1 MLKNLNQFIILI
13 ITLLIYTKTTMAI
26 SKIYYKILINVT
38 LITAFILSAI
48 VVSIDTKLPAVAILK
63 DVKLQVPLRIYS
75 IDKKLIAEYGDKRCT
90 PVSLAQIPENLINA
104 VIATEDHRFFQHP
117 GVDIHGLIRA
127 AVSLMTT
134 GTKDQGGSTITMQVA
149 RNFFLTRKKT
159 YLRKVNEILLA
170 LKIEKELSKQEIL
183 ELYLNK
189 IYFGKHAYG
198 IAAAAEVYYG
208 VRVEQLSLGQMAML
222 AGLPQAPSTI
232 NPINSPQAA
241 LKRRS
246 HVLDSMLAH
255 QYIDAKQYAEA
266 NLEPIETSYHGKA
279 IELDAPYIAEMVRQ
293 ELVDRFGEEI
303 YDRGYEVITTV
314 NSNMQVAAN
323 SALTRALLEYD
334 ERHNG
339 NKSLINEDDDEESE
353 NEQTSTN
360 ETLKVTKIPEIEGAL
375 VAMNPHNGAIL
386 SLVGGFSFQKSSFNR
401 ATQAERQPGSNFK
414 PFIYGAALENGFT
427 AATILNDAPIVQEG
441 STFVDDWRPQN
452 STKKFY
458 GPTSLRTGIIKSR
471 NLVSI
476 RLLQALGVDKAVNF
490 IEKCGFSSQKLPK
503 TLSLALG
510 SNLVT
515 PLELASGFSVFSNG
529 GFKINP
535 YFIDSIYDYQGN
547 VLFNITPP
555 EKIPAITPQTA
566 YLITSMLQEA
576 ITNGT
581 GKKAMQLGRKDLA
594 GKTGTTND
602 HLDAWYSGYTHD
614 LVVTTWVG
622 FDEPKSIGEYAVNTA
637 LPMWMY
643 FMEKALHN
651 VPEILPTQPSGLI
664 TVKIDP
670 ATGLL
675 ARPDQKNSI
684 YEIFTADTVP
694 TEISPNAIT
703 DSVDSATGD
712 NIF

>member
-1 MLKNLNQFIILI
+1 MAIKIYHKVLINIILVNIFIIL
-13 ITLLIYTKTTMAI
+13 A
-26 SKIYYKILINVT
+26 V
-38 LITAFILSAI
+38 I
-48 VVSIDTKLPAVAILK
+48 VSLDAKLPAAAILK
-63 DVKLQVPLRIYS
+63 DVKLQVPLRVYS
-75 IDKKLIAEYGDKRCT
+75 IDRKLIAEYGDKRCT
-90 PVSLAQIPENLINA
+90 PIFLTQIPDDLINA
-104 VIATEDHRFFQHP
+104 VIATEDHRFFTHP
-117 GVDIHGLIRA
+117 GVDIRGIIRA
-127 AVSLMTT
+127 AVSLVTT
-134 GTKDQGGSTITMQVA
+134 GNKEQGGSTITMQVA

-159 YLRKVNEILLA
+159 YLRKINEILLA
-170 LKIEKELSKQEIL
+170 LKIEKELSKNEIL

-198 IAAAAEVYYG
+198 IAAAAQVYYG
-208 VRVEQLSLGQMAML
+208 CKVEQLSLAQMAML

-241 LKRRS
+241 LKRRNL
-246 HVLDSMLAH
+246 VLDNMLTH
-255 QYIDAKQYAEA
+255 NYITNEQYEKA

-279 IELDAPYIAEMVRQ
+279 IELEAPYIAEMVRQ

-303 YDRGYEVITTV
+303 YDRGYEVITTIH
-314 NSNMQVAAN
+314 SNMQIAAN

-334 ERHNG
+334 ERHNS
-339 NKSLINEDDDEESE
+339 KKLLLNEEEDEEDPTD
-353 NEQTSTN
+353 NQIAHKATN
-360 ETLKVTKIPEIEGAL
+360 ITKSPEIEGAL
-375 VAMNPHNGAIL
+375 VAINPNNGAVL

-441 STFVDDWRPQN
+441 SLFLDDWRPQN
-452 STKKFY
+452 HTKKFY
-458 GPTSLRTGIIKSR
+458 GPTTLRTGIIKSR

-476 RLLQALGVDKAVNF
+476 RLLQALGIDKAVEF
-490 IEKCGFSSQKLPK
+490 IDKCGFSLHKLPK

-510 SNLVT
+510 TNLVT
-515 PLELASGFSVFSNG
+515 PLELAAGFSVFPNG
-529 GFKINP
+529 GFKVTP

-547 VLFNITPP
+547 ILFNINPP
-555 EKIPAITPQTA
+555 ELIPAIRPQTA

-576 ITNGT
+576 ITSGT

-602 HLDAWYSGYTHD
+602 HFDAWYTGYNRD

-637 LPMWMY
+637 LPMWIY
-643 FMEKALHN
+643 FMEKVLN
-651 VPEILPTQPSGLI
+651 QMPESPPSQPSGLVS
-664 TVKIDP
+664 VKIDP
-670 ATGLL
+670 DTGLL
-675 ARPDQKNSI
+675 ARPDQKNTI
-684 YEIFTADTVP
+684 YEIFTTDTVP
-694 TEISPNAIT
+694 TEMSPLATSDGQDIT
-703 DSVDSATGD
+703 NQD

>member
-1 MLKNLNQFIILI
+1 MKHVS
-13 ITLLIYTKTTMAI
+13 IYN
-26 SKIYYKILINVT
+26 KILINIT
-38 LITAFILSAI
+38 LISILIGLAI
-48 VVSIDTKLPAVAILK
+48 IVGLDTKLPTVAVLK

-75 IDKKLIAEYGDKRCT
+75 IDRKLIAEYGDKRCT
-90 PVSLAQIPENLINA
+90 PIPLSQIPNDLINA
-104 VIATEDHRFFQHP
+104 VIATEDHRFFSHP
-117 GVDIHGLIRA
+117 GVDIRGIIRA
-127 AVSLMTT
+127 AVSLVIT
-134 GTKDQGGSTITMQVA
+134 GNKEQGGSTITMQVA

-159 YLRKVNEILLA
+159 YLRKINEILLA
-170 LKIEKELSKQEIL
+170 LKIEKELSKNEIL

-208 VRVEQLSLGQMAML
+208 KRVEQLSLANMAML

-241 LKRRS
+241 LKRRTL
-246 HVLDSMLAH
+246 VLDNMLTH
-255 QYIDAKQYAEA
+255 KYITIEQYEQA
-266 NLEPIETSYHGKA
+266 NSEPIETFYHGKA
-279 IELDAPYIAEMVRQ
+279 IELEAPYIAEMVRQ

-303 YDRGYEVITTV
+303 YDRGYEVITTI

-323 SALTRALLEYD
+323 GALHRALLEYD

-339 NKSLINEDDDEESE
+339 KKSLINDDDEDEDVISDE
-353 NEQTSTN
+353 NINKPVVATR
-360 ETLKVTKIPEIEGAL
+360 IPEIEGAL
-375 VAMNPHNGAIL
+375 VAINPNNGAIV
-386 SLVGGFSFQKSSFNR
+386 SLVGGFSFKKSPFNR

-441 STFVDDWRPQN
+441 SLFLDDWRPQN
-452 STKKFY
+452 HTKKFY

-476 RLLQALGVDKAVNF
+476 RLLQALGIEKAVDF
-490 IEKCGFSSQKLPK
+490 IEKCGFSTNKLPK

-510 SNLVT
+510 TNLVT
-515 PLELASGFSVFSNG
+515 PLELAAGFSVFPNG
-529 GFKINP
+529 GLKITP

-547 VLFNITPP
+547 ILFNTNPP
-555 EKIPAITPQTA
+555 EPTQAISPQTA

-576 ITNGT
+576 ITSGT
-581 GKKAMQLGRKDLA
+581 GRKALQLGRKDLA

-602 HLDAWYSGYTHD
+602 HFDAWYTGYNRD

-637 LPMWMY
+637 LPMWIY
-643 FMEKALHN
+643 FMDKVLHN
-651 VPEILPTQPSGLI
+651 VPESPPQQPDGIVS
-664 TVKIDP
+664 VKIDP
-670 ATGLL
+670 TTGFL
-675 ARPDQKNSI
+675 ARPDQKDSI
-684 YEIFTADTVP
+684 YELFSKQTVP
-694 TEISPNAIT
+694 TEIAPIVSN
-703 DSVDSATGD
+703 DSTENGNQD

>member
-1 MLKNLNQFIILI
+1 MKHI
-13 ITLLIYTKTTMAI
+13 
-26 SKIYYKILINVT
+26 KIYHKILINIT
-38 LITAFILSAI
+38 LISILIALAVI
-48 VVSIDTKLPAVAILK
+48 VGLDTKLPAVAVLK

-75 IDKKLIAEYGDKRCT
+75 IDRKLIAEYGDKRCT
-90 PVSLAQIPENLINA
+90 PIPLSQIPNDLINA
-104 VIATEDHRFFQHP
+104 VIATEDHRFFSHP
-117 GVDIHGLIRA
+117 GVDIRGIIRA
-127 AVSLMTT
+127 AVSLLIT
-134 GTKDQGGSTITMQVA
+134 GNKEQGGSTITMQVA

-159 YLRKVNEILLA
+159 YLRKINEILLA
-170 LKIEKELSKQEIL
+170 LKIEKELSKNEIL

-208 VRVEQLSLGQMAML
+208 KRVEQLSLSDMAML

-241 LKRRS
+241 LKRRTL
-246 HVLDSMLAH
+246 VLDNMLTH
-255 QYIDAKQYAEA
+255 NYITIEQYEQA
-266 NLEPIETSYHGKA
+266 NLEPIETFYHGKA
-279 IELDAPYIAEMVRQ
+279 IELEAPYIAEMVRQ

-303 YDRGYEVITTV
+303 YDRGYEVITTI

-323 SALTRALLEYD
+323 GALHRALLEYD

-339 NKSLINEDDDEESE
+339 RKSLINGDDEDEDAINDE
-353 NEQTSTN
+353 NIN
-360 ETLKVTKIPEIEGAL
+360 KPVVTTRIPEIEGAL
-375 VAMNPHNGAIL
+375 VAINPNNGAIL
-386 SLVGGFSFQKSSFNR
+386 SLVGGFSFKKSPFNR

-441 STFVDDWRPQN
+441 SLFLDDWRPQN
-452 STKKFY
+452 HTKKFY

-476 RLLQALGVDKAVNF
+476 RLLQALGIEKAVDF
-490 IEKCGFSSQKLPK
+490 IEKCGFSTNKLPK

-510 SNLVT
+510 TNLVT
-515 PLELASGFSVFSNG
+515 PLELAAGFSVFPNG
-529 GFKINP
+529 GFKITP

-547 VLFNITPP
+547 ILFNITPP
-555 EKIPAITPQTA
+555 EPIQAISPQTA

-576 ITNGT
+576 ITSGT
-581 GKKAMQLGRKDLA
+581 GRKALQLGRKDLA

-602 HLDAWYSGYTHD
+602 HFDAWYTGYNRD

-637 LPMWMY
+637 LPMWIY

-651 VPEILPTQPSGLI
+651 VPESPSQQPDGIVS
-664 TVKIDP
+664 VKIDP
-670 ATGLL
+670 NTGLL
-675 ARPDQKNSI
+675 ARPDQKDSI
-684 YEIFTADTVP
+684 YELFSKQTVP
-694 TEISPNAIT
+694 TEVAPVVSN
-703 DSVDSATGD
+703 DSQENGNQD

>member
-1 MLKNLNQFIILI
+1 MKSNMA
-13 ITLLIYTKTTMAI
+13 TL
-26 SKIYYKILINVT
+26 KIYHKILINIA
-38 LITAFILSAI
+38 LISIFIALAIILSLDA
-48 VVSIDTKLPAVAILK
+48 KLPAVAVLK

-75 IDKKLIAEYGDKRCT
+75 IDRKLIAEYGDKRCT
-90 PVSLAQIPENLINA
+90 PISLAQIPENLINA
-104 VIATEDHRFFQHP
+104 VIATEDHRFFKHP
-117 GVDIHGLIRA
+117 GVDIHGIIRA
-127 AVSLMTT
+127 AVSLITT
-134 GTKDQGGSTITMQVA
+134 GTKEQGGSTITMQVA

-208 VRVEQLSLGQMAML
+208 VRVEQLSLAQMAML

-241 LKRRS
+241 LKRRTL
-246 HVLDSMLAH
+246 VLDNMLSH
-255 QYIDAKQYAEA
+255 KYITSEQYAEA
-266 NLEPIETSYHGKA
+266 NSEPIETSYHGKTV
-279 IELDAPYIAEMVRQ
+279 ELEAPYVAEMVRQ

-303 YDRGYEVITTV
+303 YDKGYEVITTV
-314 NSNMQVAAN
+314 NSHMQLAAN

-339 NKSLINEDDDEESE
+339 KKSLINEEEDEDDLIDE
-353 NEQTSTN
+353 QSTN
-360 ETLKVTKIPEIEGAL
+360 KAVTTKIPEIEGAL
-375 VAMNPHNGAIL
+375 VALNPHNGAIL
-386 SLVGGFSFQKSSFNR
+386 SLVGGFNFQKSPFNR
-401 ATQAERQPGSNFK
+401 VTQAERQPGSNFK

-441 STFVDDWRPQN
+441 SLFLDDWRPQN
-452 STKKFY
+452 HTKKFY

-476 RLLQALGVDKAVNF
+476 RLLQALGINKAVDF

-510 SNLVT
+510 TNLVT
-515 PLELASGFSVFSNG
+515 PLELASGFSVFPNG
-529 GFKINP
+529 GFKITP

-547 VLFNITPP
+547 ILFNITPP
-555 EKIPAITPQTA
+555 EKIPAISPQTA

-581 GKKAMQLGRKDLA
+581 GRKAMQLGRKDLA

-602 HLDAWYSGYTHD
+602 HFDAWYTGYNRD

-643 FMEKALHN
+643 FMEKVLHSI
-651 VPEILPTQPSGLI
+651 PEITPQQPSGLVS
-664 TVKIDP
+664 VKIDP
-670 ATGLL
+670 STGLL
-675 ARPDQKNSI
+675 ARPEQKNSI
-684 YEIFTADTVP
+684 YELFTTETVP
-694 TEISPNAIT
+694 TEMSPIATT
-703 DSVDSATGD
+703 DNLDNVPQD

>member
-1 MLKNLNQFIILI
+1 MKHI
-13 ITLLIYTKTTMAI
+13 
-26 SKIYYKILINVT
+26 KIYHKILINII
-38 LITAFILSAI
+38 LISILIGLAVI
-48 VVSIDTKLPAVAILK
+48 VGLDTKLPAVAVLK

-75 IDKKLIAEYGDKRCT
+75 IDRKLIAEYGDKRCT
-90 PVSLAQIPENLINA
+90 PIPLSQIPNDLINA
-104 VIATEDHRFFQHP
+104 VIATEDHRFFSHP
-117 GVDIHGLIRA
+117 GVDIRGIIRA
-127 AVSLMTT
+127 AVSLLIT
-134 GTKDQGGSTITMQVA
+134 GNKEQGGSTITMQVA

-159 YLRKVNEILLA
+159 YLRKINEILLA
-170 LKIEKELSKQEIL
+170 LKIEKELSKNEIL

-208 VRVEQLSLGQMAML
+208 KRVEQLSLSNMAML

-241 LKRRS
+241 LKRRTL
-246 HVLDSMLAH
+246 VLDNMLTH
-255 QYIDAKQYAEA
+255 KYITIEQYEQA
-266 NLEPIETSYHGKA
+266 NLEPIETFYHGKA
-279 IELDAPYIAEMVRQ
+279 IELEAPYIAEMVRQ

-303 YDRGYEVITTV
+303 YDRGYEVITTI
-314 NSNMQVAAN
+314 NNNMQVAAN
-323 SALTRALLEYD
+323 GALHRALLEYD

-339 NKSLINEDDDEESE
+339 KKSLINDDDEDEDVINDE
-353 NEQTSTN
+353 NINKPVAATR
-360 ETLKVTKIPEIEGAL
+360 IPEIEGAL
-375 VAMNPHNGAIL
+375 VAINPNNGAIL
-386 SLVGGFSFQKSSFNR
+386 SLVGGFSFKKSPFNR

-441 STFVDDWRPQN
+441 SLFLDDWRPQN
-452 STKKFY
+452 HTKKFY

-476 RLLQALGVDKAVNF
+476 RLLQALGIEKAVDF
-490 IEKCGFSSQKLPK
+490 IEKCGFSTNKLPK

-510 SNLVT
+510 TNLVT
-515 PLELASGFSVFSNG
+515 PLELAAGFSVFPNG
-529 GFKINP
+529 GFKITP

-547 VLFNITPP
+547 ILFNINPP
-555 EKIPAITPQTA
+555 EPIHAISPQTA

-576 ITNGT
+576 ITSGT
-581 GKKAMQLGRKDLA
+581 GRKALQLGRKDLA

-602 HLDAWYSGYTHD
+602 HFDAWYTGYNRD

-637 LPMWMY
+637 LPMWIY
-643 FMEKALHN
+643 FMEKVLHN
-651 VPEILPTQPSGLI
+651 VPESPSQQPDGIVS
-664 TVKIDP
+664 VKIDP
-670 ATGLL
+670 ITGLL
-675 ARPDQKNSI
+675 ARPDQKDSV
-684 YEIFTADTVP
+684 YELFSKQTVP
-694 TEISPNAIT
+694 TEIAPVVSN
-703 DSVDSATGD
+703 DSTENGNQD